1 MPNKKGKNNKN
12 KTSNVLEKRTL
23 LYKEDMQEYA
33 KVLKALGDRR
43 LNVMLVDKTEVMA
56 IIPGKFRKRCWM
68 KSGDILIISRREFQE
83 TKWDVCYKYNEDE
96 VRTLV
101 KKQELP
107 SFFLDILVDNNT
119 NDYEDDE
126 TNELFGYDSDDS
138 NNIIQQPNQ
147 NRSTYIDSSDD
158 ESSHESSHAINVDNI

>member
-12 KTSNVLEKRTL
+12 KTNNVVEKRTL

-33 KVLKALGDRR
+33 KVVKALGDRR

-68 KSGDILIISRREFQE
+68 KAGDIIIVSRRQFQE

-96 VRTLV
+96 VRILL

-107 SFFLDILVDNNT
+107 LFFLDLLVDSSTNNDE
-119 NDYEDDE
+119 NDE

-138 NNIIQQPNQ
+138 DNNIAPQPNQ

-158 ESSHESSHAINVDNI
+158 ESSDEIIVDNI